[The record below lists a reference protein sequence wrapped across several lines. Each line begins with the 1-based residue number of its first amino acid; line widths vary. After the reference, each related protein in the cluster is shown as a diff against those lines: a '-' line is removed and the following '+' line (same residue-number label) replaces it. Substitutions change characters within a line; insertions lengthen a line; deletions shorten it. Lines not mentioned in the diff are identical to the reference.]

1 MTAPDTSGTPT
12 GASRAPRIIT
22 ADDQI
27 AVRNGCIAV
36 FIQATSP
43 LGRRIPV
50 TQLSVPDVLQGTAAP
65 DGYQLIAVE
74 MPDVL
79 PTAPSSAP
87 PATIDLAPLIQPAL
101 DAHTRLIAA
110 EAQRLS
116 KRAATDHTAIT
127 DALDAVALVM
137 DQPDFEGMPVATDMA
152 VLNQVFGKIGAHL
165 GVRFPDADTTVDLV
179 DPVVDIANMAGCRA
193 RPVLLAG
200 NWSPQAIEPIIGFR
214 GTGPESHPVALIPR
228 REGHYEVHD
237 PREKRVLPTA
247 AVSDLASEGY
257 ALTRP
262 LPDDAAS
269 AWAFLRWAIRNAK
282 GTMNVVVITAFLAA
296 LAGLVTPLVTTLF
309 FNLIIPEQSTTLL
322 LEVTVLLLG
331 AAAALALLLWT
342 RNIALL
348 RLEGVLQQEMEPAIW
363 NHMLRLPSGFFR
375 QFTAGDLVQR
385 VQGID
390 TIRQLIGGSVLTS
403 FLTLIFSVVNV
414 ALLFFY
420 SVSMGF
426 VVLIAMA
433 VVISLIAWINI
444 WNIRNQRMGF
454 TAMGTLSGFLF
465 QLLGAVSKVRVAGAE
480 PQVLVQWAQGFR
492 MQQLATFRSGR
503 AAALSTALTSAFATF
518 ITTVVVIYG
527 GIELRSTLS
536 TGAFLGFLSAAGAVT
551 AAVAGMA
558 FSFGPLG
565 ACVSLFERIRPII
578 DEPEEQSNDAVQ
590 PGKLSGAIR
599 MFGVSFRYSDD
610 APLVLDDFN
619 LSIAPGEFI
628 AITGPSGSGKSTI
641 LKVMLGLEMPEQG
654 SVSYDDMSLLQ
665 LDRAA
670 LRRQIGVVMQE
681 AHPMPGP
688 LLEAIIGQS
697 GRTEEDAWKAAD
709 AVGLADEIKSMP
721 MGMRTM
727 ISAGAGGLSGGQ
739 LQRVLVARAL
749 ITRPSIIFFDEA
761 TSALD
766 NVAQAKVT
774 DSVADLNAT
783 RVVIAHRIATIKMA
797 DKIVV
802 VDKGQVVQSGTFDEL
817 STAPGLFRDL
827 VMLELAADGSD
838 ETPDLATAAVP
849 TT

>member
-1 MTAPDTSGTPT
+1 VSGAGTPGAPSGAPRPPRRITVADRIAVTSG
-12 GASRAPRIIT
+12 S
-22 ADDQI
+22 
-27 AVRNGCIAV
+27 IAV
-36 FIQATSP
+36 FIQAIDP
-43 LGRRIPV
+43 MGPRIPV
-50 TQLSVPDVLQGTAAP
+50 TRVHAPDVLQGAAPP
-65 DGYQLIAVE
+65 DGYQLIVDELPA
-74 MPDVL
+74 VL
-79 PTAPSSAP
+79 PTAPASTPGAV
-87 PATIDLAPLIQPAL
+87 IDLAPLIQPAL
-101 DAHTRLIAA
+101 
-110 EAQRLS
+110 AQHARAVADEEVRLS
-116 KRAATDHTAIT
+116 RRANADQTAIT

-137 DQPDFEGMPVATDMA
+137 DQPDFEGVAAVTDREA
-152 VLNQVFGKIGAHL
+152 LQQVFAKIGGHL
-165 GVRFPDADTTVDLV
+165 GVRFPDVDTGVDLP

-193 RPVLLAG
+193 RPVLLTG
-200 NWSPQAIEPIIGFR
+200 DWSPQAIEPIIGFR
-214 GTGPESHPVALIPR
+214 GTGADSRPVALIAR

-237 PREKRVLPTA
+237 PREQRVMPLS
-247 AVSDLASEGY
+247 AVSDLNSEGY

-262 LPDDAAS
+262 LPADAES
-269 AWAFLRWAIRNAK
+269 AWAFLKWALRNAK
-282 GTMNVVVITAFLAA
+282 STLNIVVITAFIAA

-375 QFTAGDLVQR
+375 RFTAGDLVQR

-414 ALLFFY
+414 GLLFFY

-433 VVISLIAWINI
+433 VVITLIAWINI
-444 WNIRNQRMGF
+444 RNIRNQRMGF
-454 TAMGTLSGFLF
+454 TAMGKLSGFLF
-465 QLLGAVSKVRVAGAE
+465 QLLGAVPKVRVAGAE

-518 ITTVVVIYG
+518 VTTVVVIYG
-527 GIELRSTLS
+527 GLELRTTLS

-565 ACVSLFERIRPII
+565 ACVSLFERLQPII
-578 DEPEEQSNDAVQ
+578 EEPEEQSPDAVQ
-590 PGKLSGAIR
+590 PGRLTGAIR
-599 MFGVSFRYSDD
+599 MFDVAFRYSDD
-610 APLVLDDFN
+610 GPLILDGFN
-619 LSIAPGEFI
+619 LAIEPGEFV

-654 SVSYDDMSLLQ
+654 SVTYDDMSLLQ

-697 GRTEEDAWKAAD
+697 GRSEDDAWKAVE
-709 AVGLADEIKSMP
+709 AVGLAGEIKAMP

-774 DSVADLNAT
+774 DSVAELNAT

-802 VDKGQVVQSGTFDEL
+802 VDKGQVVQTGTFDEL
-817 STAPGLFRDL
+817 SAAPGLFRDL
-827 VMLELAADGSD
+827 VMLELDADGAD
-838 ETPDLATAAVP
+838 AEPHTAPAGAP